1 VPTPFQHL
9 NYAERVYRH
18 PGIPPQV
25 RRLLDDAWGPYLLG
39 NTAGDVQVMT
49 AQPRVET
56 HFYRLADIGVRSAV
70 DTLLAAHPDL
80 ADPGS
85 LSPARAAFLTGY
97 LVHLVWDEV
106 WARDIFIPLY
116 QNASHW
122 NERRAYFL
130 HHNALRLFLDRKAYA
145 ALQGCAP
152 LVAALR
158 GTVPC
163 RFLPFA
169 TDRALIAWR
178 DWLVEQ
184 LTDPA
189 TVQTS
194 AVFAQRMQMPVEE
207 LEEVVREL
215 QSGRYAKVPEWAS
228 AVERFEARALEESVE
243 TVLSYWGIRDRLNR
257 VTQLRQPHVG
267 G

>member
-18 PGIPPQV
+18 PGIPLPV
-25 RRLLDDAWGPYLLG
+25 RRLLGGAWGAYLLG
-39 NTAGDVQVMT
+39 STAGDVQVIT
-49 AQPRVET
+49 SQARVET
-56 HFYRLADIGVRSAV
+56 HFYRLADIGIRSAV
-70 DTLLAAHPDL
+70 DTLLSAHPDL
-80 ADPGS
+80 ADPAG
-85 LSPARAAFLTGY
+85 LSPAHAAFLTGY

-130 HHNALRLFLDRKAYA
+130 HHNALRLFLDREAYA
-145 ALQGCAP
+145 ALQGSGC
-152 LVAALR
+152 LSAALR
-158 GTVPC
+158 GVLPC
-163 RFLPFA
+163 RWLPFA

-215 QSGRYAKVPEWAS
+215 RSGAYDRVPEWAS
-228 AVERFEARALEESVE
+228 AVERFEARALQESVE
-243 TVLSYWGIRDRLNR
+243 TVLSYWGIRGRLNR